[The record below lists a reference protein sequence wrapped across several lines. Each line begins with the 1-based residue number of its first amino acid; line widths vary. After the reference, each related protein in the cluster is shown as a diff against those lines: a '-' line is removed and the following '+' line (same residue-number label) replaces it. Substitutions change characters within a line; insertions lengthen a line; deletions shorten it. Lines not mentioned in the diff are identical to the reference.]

1 MSYWKRCDRLGKKIF
16 KFLVVVNIV
25 IPNKNKTLFLLKL
38 SYSKKT
44 LSQPKLKQLYL
55 NNYGELTVNK
65 I

>member
-1 MSYWKRCDRLGKKIF
+1 M
-16 KFLVVVNIV
+16 
-25 IPNKNKTLFLLKL
+25 LKL

-44 LSQPKLKQLYL
+44 LSQPKLKQLYI